1 MGPPARCSAIR
12 YPLCVTNPT
21 PVPSMYSLRLLLL
34 VVIPLML
41 AGIGGNQAA
50 ADVPP
55 AKPVLSSED
64 QALLELLGPGVV
76 GEPVDLD
83 PVTDITHW
91 YPLKDAQGT
100 YQRTVGE
107 RVAEPAVVMLDS
119 VERVPHDALGTT
131 GGAWSLN
138 TTKRDIKYL
147 VLDDSNLVLPT
158 ETNMHQGV
166 VTTFDPPEP
175 ILLGGV
181 SVGQPQTVKSK
192 VAVYDL
198 HDPKDEKYTGDL
210 TFTYEDKGGWR
221 VTVPAG
227 TYDARLI
234 VIRSTGSVGPAN
246 IDSAYCVFYAK
257 GIGRIAYVSRR
268 HVSACLVYHKTSQH
282 AMLLDKVTDGDASSE
297 QKPASEKKP

>member
-1 MGPPARCSAIR
+1 MTNSDHVPATC
-12 YPLCVTNPT
+12 
-21 PVPSMYSLRLLLL
+21 SLRLLLSVMAL
-34 VVIPLML
+34 VVL
-41 AGIGGNQAA
+41 ASVLGRFGGTQAA
-50 ADVPP
+50 ADTPP
-55 AKPVLSSED
+55 AKVTLTDED
-64 QALLELLGPGVV
+64 QALLKLLGPGVV
-76 GEPVDLD
+76 GDPVDLE
-83 PVTDITHW
+83 PVTNVDHW

-107 RVAEPAVVMLDS
+107 RIAEPATVVLDS
-119 VERVPHDALGTT
+119 VERVPHDPLGTS
-131 GGAWSLN
+131 GGAWSLQ

-158 ETNMHQGV
+158 EANMHQGV

-175 ILLGGV
+175 MLLGGAA
-181 SVGQPQTVKSK
+181 VGQPQTVKSK
-192 VAVYDL
+192 VVVYDL
-198 HDPKDEKYTGDL
+198 HDPKDQKYTGDL

-234 VIRSTGSVGPAN
+234 VVRSTGSVGPAD

-268 HVSACLVYHKTSQH
+268 HVSACLVYHKTAQH
-282 AMLLDKVTDGDASSE
+282 AMLLDKFTEGDASSE